1 MHCQRN
7 ATARRDR
14 GRHRERTMNVRNHEC
29 RWRRVIEMAINSGDR
44 LDIAQTIIA
53 ATQGVIVNNP
63 EHSVQDDVS
72 HTSVQH

>member
-1 MHCQRN
+1 
-7 ATARRDR
+7 
-14 GRHRERTMNVRNHEC
+14 
-29 RWRRVIEMAINSGDR
+29 MAINSGDR